1 VRNILEVK
9 NLTIHFKS
17 DFGVV
22 KAVDNVSFNL
32 AEGSVLGLVGE
43 SGSGKSV
50 LVRAIL
56 GLTPAESISKL
67 SGEILFDGVDLLRQ
81 SEKQLNRDVRGKRIS
96 MVFQDPMTA
105 LNPVMTIGQQVS
117 DSMRIHLNL
126 TARQARARA
135 LDLLNRVGI
144 PKPAERLDSYPH
156 QLSGGMRQRVV
167 IAIALSCE
175 PDILLADE
183 PTTAL
188 DVTVQAQILDLLE
201 DLKAERKMS
210 MILVSHDLGLVSS
223 RADTVAVM
231 YAGGLAEIANADTIF
246 ESPRMPYTRGLL
258 DSIPDIKMP
267 SHTKLKTIPGRP
279 PQGFG
284 VDAGCR
290 FEPRCARAI
299 ADCKVSVPL
308 LSFDPADSS
317 HGWACFNPIET
328 GGESR

>member
-1 VRNILEVK
+1 MRNILEVK
-9 NLTIHFKS
+9 NLSVHFKS

-22 KAVDNVSFNL
+22 KAVDDVSFDL
-32 AEGSVLGLVGE
+32 VEGSVLGLVGE

-56 GLTPAESISKL
+56 GLSPTESIAKL
-67 SGEILFDGVDLLRQ
+67 SGEVIFDGVDLLRQ
-81 SEKQLNRDVRGKRIS
+81 SEKQLNQDVRGKRIS

-105 LNPVMTIGQQVS
+105 LNPVMTIGQQIA
-117 DSMRIHLNL
+117 DSMKMHLNIN
-126 TARQARARA
+126 AKQARERA
-135 LDLLNRVGI
+135 LDLLQRVGI

-201 DLKAERKMS
+201 DLRAERQMS
-210 MILVSHDLGLVSS
+210 MIMVSHDLGLVSS
-223 RADTVAVM
+223 RADKVAVM
-231 YAGGLAEIANADTIF
+231 YSGGLVEIASAGKIF
-246 ESPRMPYTRGLL
+246 EAPRMPYTRGLL
-258 DSIPDIKMP
+258 DSIPDISMP

-279 PQGFG
+279 PQATSIT
-284 VDAGCR
+284 VGCK
-290 FEPRCARAI
+290 FEPRCSRAVD
-299 ADCKVSVPL
+299 ACMSSVPS
-308 LSFDPADSS
+308 LSFDPSDAS
-317 HGWACFNPIET
+317 HAWACFNPIET
-328 GGESR
+328 RGESR

>member
-9 NLTIHFKS
+9 NLTVHFKS

-56 GLTPAESISKL
+56 GLTPAESIAKL
-67 SGEILFDGVDLLRQ
+67 SGEVIFDGIDLLRM
-81 SEKQLNRDVRGKRIS
+81 SEKQLNREVRGKRIS

-105 LNPVMTIGQQVS
+105 LNPVMTIGQQIA
-117 DSMRIHLNL
+117 DSMKLHLNIN
-126 TARQARARA
+126 AKQARERA
-135 LDLLNRVGI
+135 LDLLQRVGI

-201 DLKAERKMS
+201 DLRAERQMS
-210 MILVSHDLGLVSS
+210 LIMVSHDLGLVSS
-223 RADTVAVM
+223 RADKVAVM
-231 YAGGLAEIANADTIF
+231 YSGGLVEIANADTIF
-246 ESPRMPYTRGLL
+246 EEPRMPYTRGLL
-258 DSIPDIKMP
+258 DSIPDISMP

-279 PQGFG
+279 PQ
-284 VDAGCR
+284 ATSLALGCK
-290 FEPRCARAI
+290 FEPRCTRAVD
-299 ADCKVSVPL
+299 ACKVSVPEL
-308 LSFDPADSS
+308 FFDQSDSS
-317 HGWACFNPIET
+317 HAWACFNPIAVR
-328 GGESR
+328 GESQ

>member
-1 VRNILEVK
+1 MRNILEVK

-56 GLTPAESISKL
+56 GLTPAESIVKL
-67 SGEILFDGVDLLRQ
+67 SGEILFDGIDLLKR
-81 SEKQLNRDVRGKRIS
+81 SERQLNRDVRGKRIS

-105 LNPVMTIGQQVS
+105 LNPVMTIGQQIC

-126 TARQARARA
+126 TAKQARERA
-135 LDLLNRVGI
+135 LDLLHRVGI
-144 PKPAERLDSYPH
+144 PKPSERLDSYPH

-201 DLKAERKMS
+201 NLKAERQMS
-210 MILVSHDLGLVSS
+210 MIMVSHDLGLVSS

-231 YAGGLAEIANADTIF
+231 YSGGLAEIANADTIF

-267 SHTKLKTIPGRP
+267 SHTRLKTIPGRP
-279 PQGFG
+279 AQGSG
-284 VDAGCR
+284 VDTGCR
-290 FEPRCARAI
+290 FESRCARAI
-299 ADCKVSVPL
+299 AACKVSVPP
-308 LSFDPADSS
+308 LSFDPSDAS
-317 HGWACFNPIET
+317 HAWACFNPIEI

>member
-1 VRNILEVK
+1 MRNILEVK

-56 GLTPAESISKL
+56 GLSPAESIAKL
-67 SGEILFDGVDLLRQ
+67 SGEVIFDGVDLLRQ

-105 LNPVMTIGQQVS
+105 LNPVMTIGQQIA
-117 DSMRIHLNL
+117 DSMKLHLNIN
-126 TARQARARA
+126 TQQARERA
-135 LDLLNRVGI
+135 LDLLQRVGI

-201 DLKAERKMS
+201 DLRAERQMS
-210 MILVSHDLGLVSS
+210 MIMVSHDLGLVSS
-223 RADTVAVM
+223 RADSVAVM
-231 YAGGLAEIANADTIF
+231 YAGGLVEIASADTIF
-246 ESPRMPYTRGLL
+246 EAPRMPYTRGLL
-258 DSIPDIKMP
+258 DSIPDINMP
-267 SHTKLKTIPGRP
+267 SHTLLKTIPGRP
-279 PQGFG
+279 PQATS
-284 VDAGCR
+284 VTSGCK
-290 FEPRCARAI
+290 FEPRCARAVE
-299 ADCKVSVPL
+299 ACKSSVPA
-308 LSFDPADSS
+308 LSFDPSDAS
-317 HGWACFNPIET
+317 HGWACFNPIEAR
-328 GGESR
+328 GESR

>member
-1 VRNILEVK
+1 MKNILEVK
-9 NLTIHFKS
+9 NLTAHFKS

-32 AEGSVLGLVGE
+32 VEGSVLGLVGE

-56 GLTPAESISKL
+56 GLSPAESIAKL
-67 SGEILFDGVDLLRQ
+67 SGEVIFDGVDLLLQ
-81 SEKQLNRDVRGKRIS
+81 SEKQLNRNVRGKRIS

-105 LNPVMTIGQQVS
+105 LNPVMTIGQQIA
-117 DSMRIHLNL
+117 DSMKLHLNIN
-126 TARQARARA
+126 AKQARERA
-135 LDLLNRVGI
+135 LDLLQRVGI

-201 DLKAERKMS
+201 DLRAERQMS
-210 MILVSHDLGLVSS
+210 MIMVSHDLGLVSS

-231 YAGGLAEIANADTIF
+231 YSGGLVEIASADKIF
-246 ESPRMPYTRGLL
+246 ESPRMPYTRGLI
-258 DSIPDIKMP
+258 DSIPDINMP

-279 PQGFG
+279 PQATSIT
-284 VDAGCR
+284 VGCK
-290 FEPRCARAI
+290 FEPRCTRAI
-299 ADCKVSVPL
+299 DACKSSVPA
-308 LSFDPADSS
+308 LSFDPSDAS
-317 HGWACFNPIET
+317 HAWACFNPIEAR
-328 GGESR
+328 GESR

>member
-1 VRNILEVK
+1 MKNILEVK
-9 NLTIHFKS
+9 NLTAHFKS

-32 AEGSVLGLVGE
+32 VEGSVLGLVGE

-56 GLTPAESISKL
+56 GLSPAESIAKL
-67 SGEILFDGVDLLRQ
+67 SGEVIFDGVDLLLQ
-81 SEKQLNRDVRGKRIS
+81 SEKQLNRNVRGKRIS

-105 LNPVMTIGQQVS
+105 LNPVMTIGQQIA
-117 DSMRIHLNL
+117 DSMKLHLNIN
-126 TARQARARA
+126 AKQARERA
-135 LDLLNRVGI
+135 LDLLQRVGI

-201 DLKAERKMS
+201 DLRSERQMS
-210 MILVSHDLGLVSS
+210 MIMVSHDLGLVSS

-231 YAGGLAEIANADTIF
+231 YSGGLVEIASADKIF
-246 ESPRMPYTRGLL
+246 ESPRMPYTRGLI
-258 DSIPDIKMP
+258 DSIPDINMP

-279 PQGFG
+279 PQATSIT
-284 VDAGCR
+284 VGCK
-290 FEPRCARAI
+290 FEPRCTRAI
-299 ADCKVSVPL
+299 DACKSSVPA
-308 LSFDPADSS
+308 LSFDPSDAS
-317 HGWACFNPIET
+317 HAWACFNPIEAR
-328 GGESR
+328 GESR

>member
-1 VRNILEVK
+1 MRNILEVK

-56 GLTPAESISKL
+56 GLTPAESIVKL
-67 SGEILFDGVDLLRQ
+67 SGEILFDGIDLLRQ
-81 SEKQLNRDVRGKRIS
+81 SEKKLNRDVRGKRIS

-105 LNPVMTIGQQVS
+105 LNPVMTIGQQIC

-126 TARQARARA
+126 TAKQARERA
-135 LDLLNRVGI
+135 LDLLHRVGI
-144 PKPAERLDSYPH
+144 PKPAERLDSFPH

-201 DLKAERKMS
+201 DLKAERQMS
-210 MILVSHDLGLVSS
+210 MIMVSHDLGLVSS

-231 YAGGLAEIANADTIF
+231 YSGGLAEIANADTIF

-267 SHTKLKTIPGRP
+267 SHTRLKTIPGRP
-279 PQGFG
+279 AQATG

-299 ADCKVSVPL
+299 AVCKVSVPS
-308 LSFDPADSS
+308 LSFDPSDAS
-317 HGWACFNPIET
+317 HGWACFNPIEI